1 MLKKI
6 LKRIK
11 RRINFK
17 VLLQK
22 GFKFKLNPT
31 IEQKRLIYIT
41 CRANEAFWNIKL
53 TEHTQYYKDAG
64 KYLIKSEKQYK
75 EEYPWLKEVDSTS
88 LQATTKYFDRAW
100 KNFFNHLRPN
110 IGKPI
115 YKSKKS
121 NEHSYTT
128 YNNYNKKYNSYT
140 INIVE
145 DKFIKLP
152 KIGKVR
158 IKLHRRLPENFI
170 ITSVCVRITPA
181 GVYEVSIQG
190 KYEIEI
196 NQKKNLNL
204 ENSLGLDYSSEHFYV
219 DSQGVK
225 IDMPHYY
232 RLSQKR
238 LSKEQRKL
246 SKKQKGSN
254 NYYKQ
259 SKKKANFERHVK
271 NQRLDFQHKLSRKL
285 AIQYDFI
292 FIEDIDLSVQKRQ
305 LHLGKSVS
313 DNAFGQFKTLLDYKL
328 KEQGKLGL
336 TKVNRFF
343 PSSQICNDCGYQ
355 NNHLRGLF
363 GLKIREWIC
372 PECGCIHDRDINAA
386 KNIRDEGIR
395 SFIN

>member
-1 MLKKI
+1 M
-6 LKRIK
+6 
-11 RRINFK
+11 
-17 VLLQK
+17 LLQK
-22 GFKFKLNPT
+22 GFKFKLEPT

-41 CRANEAFWNIKL
+41 CRVNEAFWNIKL
-53 TEHTQYYKDAG
+53 TEHNQYYKETG
-64 KYLIKSEKQYK
+64 KYLVKSEKQYK

-88 LQATTKYFDRAW
+88 LQATTKHFDKAW
-100 KNFFNHLRPN
+100 KNFFKHIRPD
-110 IGKPI
+110 IGKPV

-121 NEHSYTT
+121 NEHSYIT
-128 YNNYNKKYNSYT
+128 YNNYSKERNAYS
-140 INIVE
+140 IDIID

-152 KIGKVR
+152 KLGKIR
-158 IKLHRRLPENFI
+158 IKLSRQLPENFI

-181 GVYEVSIQG
+181 GRYETSIQG

-196 NQKKNLNL
+196 NQRENLNL

-232 RLSQKR
+232 RLSQRK
-238 LSKEQRKL
+238 LSKLQRRL

-259 SKKKANFERHVK
+259 SKKKAKFERHTK
-271 NQRLDFQHKLSRKL
+271 NQRLDFQHKLSRQL
-285 AIQYDFI
+285 AYKYDFI
-292 FIEDIDLSVQKRQ
+292 FVEDLNLSAQKKQ
-305 LHLGKSVS
+305 LNFGKTVS
-313 DNAFGQFKTLLDYKL
+313 DNAFGQFRTLLDYKL

-336 TKVNRFF
+336 IKINRFF
-343 PSSQICNDCGYQ
+343 PSSQLCNDCGYQ
-355 NNHLRGLF
+355 NKELKGLS
-363 GLKIREWIC
+363 GLGIREWVC

-395 SFIN
+395 SLLN

>member
-1 MLKKI
+1 MW
-6 LKRIK
+6 
-11 RRINFK
+11 
-17 VLLQK
+17 LQK
-22 GFKFKLNPT
+22 GFKFKLEPT
-31 IEQKRLIYIT
+31 TEQKKLIYIA

-53 TEHTQYYKDAG
+53 TEHNQYYKDTK
-64 KYLIKSEKQYK
+64 KYLVKSEKQYK

-88 LQATTKYFDRAW
+88 LQATTKHFDKAW
-100 KNFFNHLRPN
+100 KNFFKHIRPD
-110 IGKPI
+110 IGKPV

-121 NEHSYTT
+121 NEHSYTQ
-128 YNNYNKKYNSYT
+128 YNNNGNLK
-140 INIVE
+140 IGPLG
-145 DKFIKLP
+145 IKLA
-152 KIGKVR
+152 KIGWVK
-158 IKLHRRLPENFI
+158 IKLSRQLPENFV

-181 GVYEVSIQG
+181 GRYEASIQG

-196 NQKKNLNL
+196 NQKENLNL

-238 LSKEQRKL
+238 LSRLQRNL
-246 SKKQKGSN
+246 SKKQEGSN

-259 SKKKANFERHVK
+259 KRKKAKFERHTK

-285 AIQYDFI
+285 VNHYDFI
-292 FIEDIDLSVQKRQ
+292 FVEDIDLSAQKRQ

-313 DNAFGQFKTLLDYKL
+313 DNAFGQFRTLLDYKL

-336 TKVNRFF
+336 IKIDRFF

-355 NNHLRGLF
+355 NNQLKGLS
-363 GLKIREWIC
+363 GLGIREWVC

-395 SFIN
+395 SLLN